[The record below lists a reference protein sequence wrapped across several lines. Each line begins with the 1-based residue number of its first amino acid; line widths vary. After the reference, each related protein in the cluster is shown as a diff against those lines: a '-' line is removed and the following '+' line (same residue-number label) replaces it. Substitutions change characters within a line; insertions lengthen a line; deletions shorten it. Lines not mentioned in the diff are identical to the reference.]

1 MVGGEETKSSLL
13 SLESRYIWGGH
24 DVRIRNEKALAGTG
38 TESTGERS
46 PSFPS
51 SGPQF
56 ILNSL
61 NNPEK
66 VTSPLLSL
74 TWVLV
79 KTTEKQPVGRQSF

>member
-1 MVGGEETKSSLL
+1 MDLMWLK
-13 SLESRYIWGGH
+13 
-24 DVRIRNEKALAGTG
+24 VRIRNEKALVGTG
-38 TESTGERS
+38 KRTGKRS